1 MLFAPNSECHS
12 ISVIRSNHA
21 TTEELFQSVEELHI
35 AFVLHHG
42 EFGKNL
48 ISGGHLRMRIQSDI
62 KTTFTVHEACDPL
75 RVELHWRFPNVKSLR
90 VPDADR
96 VFPADCPHVR
106 RIFTAERG
114 LDEYRAAV
122 EEFPAYGSVL

>member
-1 MLFAPNSECHS
+1 MLLAADSECHS
-12 ISVIRSNHA
+12 IAVIGSNHA

-42 EFGKNL
+42 EFGENL
-48 ISGGHLRMRIQSDI
+48 ISGGHLRMRIQPHI
-62 KTTFTVHEACDPL
+62 ETAFTVHEACDPL

-96 VFPADCPHVR
+96 AFPADCPLVR

-114 LDEYRAAV
+114 ARRV
-122 EEFPAYGSVL
+122 PSGC